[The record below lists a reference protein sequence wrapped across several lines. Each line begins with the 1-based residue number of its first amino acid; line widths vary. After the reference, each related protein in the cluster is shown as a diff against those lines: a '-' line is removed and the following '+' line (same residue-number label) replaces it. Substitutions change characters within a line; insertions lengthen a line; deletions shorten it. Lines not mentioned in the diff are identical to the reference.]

1 MIKITFPDGKQ
12 KDFENGVSG
21 FDIANSISPSLAKS
35 ALFIKLD
42 DKYLDL
48 NAKIETD
55 GTIKI
60 ITAKDEAEVLPLLR
74 HSAAH
79 IMAQAIKRLFPTAK
93 LAIGPSIENGF
104 YYDIDCETKISSE
117 DFPKIEKEMAKIV
130 SENLPFSRQDISTSD
145 AKKFFLKLN
154 ENYKVELIDDLE
166 KNGITQ
172 VSLYTQGD
180 FTDLC
185 RGPHLPST
193 SKLGTDTFKITSIA
207 GAYWRGDVKNK
218 MLQRIYATAWTTKS
232 ALEEYIKMQEEAEK
246 RDHRKIGVA
255 MDLFHFEPDYAPGAV
270 FWHPNG
276 WTLFQKLISYMRN
289 KQSNNGYIEV
299 STPTIMNR
307 CLWET
312 SGHWDKYK
320 HNMYTAT
327 VQDEDTEFAVKPMNC
342 PGGVL
347 IFKQGIR
354 SYRDLPIRMAEF
366 GKVNRY
372 EASGALH
379 GLLRVRE
386 FTQDDAHIFCT
397 KEQMEEECVKVIK
410 LIMEIYKEFGFSNVR
425 IKLSTRPEK
434 RIGSDEIWDMTEKS
448 LANALEHHRYAYT
461 IFPGEGAFYG
471 PKLEFVLRDAI
482 GRDWQCGTLQVD
494 MNLPERF
501 DLNYIGQ
508 DGEKHRPIMLHRALF
523 GSLERFTGI
532 LIENFAGRLPLW
544 LAPVQV
550 AIATVSENANEYA
563 EQLNKE
569 LRSAGISTILDTSK
583 EKISYKI
590 RQHSTTKV
598 PVIAVIGDKEVN
610 DKTVTIRRLGSDA
623 QETLTVKDFI
633 EKLQNEIKN
642 LV

>member
-130 SENLPFSRQDISTSD
+130 SENLPFSRQDLSTSD

-397 KEQMEEECVKVIK
+397 KEQMEEECVRVIK

-448 LANALEHHRYAYT
+448 LANALEHHGYAYT

-569 LRSAGISTILDTSK
+569 LHSAGISTILDTSK

-623 QETLTVKDFI
+623 QETLTIKDFI